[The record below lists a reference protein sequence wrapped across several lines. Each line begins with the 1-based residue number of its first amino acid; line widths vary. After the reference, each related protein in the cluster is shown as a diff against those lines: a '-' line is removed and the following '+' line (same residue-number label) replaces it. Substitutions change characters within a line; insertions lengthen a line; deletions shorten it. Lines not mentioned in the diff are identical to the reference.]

1 MFVRRKKNRSGSI
14 SVVIVDKR
22 CGKFRELHTVGIANS
37 LEEVDELCLQG
48 RSWINAHLGV
58 QELDFDGLDLKDEEV
73 RMAESFLDNVDAILL
88 NGAKLI
94 LDKIYDSIGF
104 NKIAD
109 DVLRHLV
116 VARLCQPMS
125 KMATVEYLKSH
136 FDEDVDLNK
145 IYRYLDKL
153 YNSQQDVV
161 QKISVEHTFKVL
173 GGRVEMLFYDVTSL
187 YFESFREDVLR
198 SPGFSKDGKT
208 AETQIILGLLVCENG
223 YPLAYSIFN
232 GAQYESYTMVPII
245 DDFKQRF
252 GLDDFVV
259 VADSGFMI
267 KRNVDMLRSG
277 NYSFIVGGRI
287 RKYGGDIKQ
296 WILSLP
302 HEDGVYYEYTLD
314 NGDRL
319 IVTYNSK
326 RAAKDAYNRNKGVE
340 KLRKAY
346 ISGKITKDKSNKRGY
361 NKFLLIDKDINVSIL
376 DEKIAEDAQWDGLK
390 GYVTNTKLPAED
402 VVAQYRG
409 LWVVE
414 RAFRVS
420 KSTIETRPMF
430 HFTERRIEAHVCL
443 CFVAFKVYKELERII
458 SLLKLDMSVDTVIK
472 IAKTITTIR
481 LRLPL
486 NKKMMTKTMML
497 TPEPH
502 TLQPLFD
509 YLDAQGDAMTKSGNY
524 CNPLFSTVEANFRT
538 IFK

>member
-1 MFVRRKKNRSGSI
+1 MFIRKKKNRSGST
-14 SVVIVDKR
+14 SVVAVEKR
-22 CGKFRELHTVGIANS
+22 AGKFKELYTVGIGHTD
-37 LEEVDELCLQG
+37 EEVEGLCRQG
-48 RSWINAHLGV
+48 RVWIKNHLGIL
-58 QELDFDGLDLKDEEV
+58 EIDFDGVDRKLAEIDL
-73 RMAESFLDNVDAILL
+73 AENFFGNVESILL

-94 LDKIYDSIGF
+94 LDKVYDSIGF
-104 NKIAD
+104 NRIQD

-153 YNSQQDVV
+153 YNTQQDKV
-161 QKISVEHTFKVL
+161 QRISVEHTFKIL

-187 YFESFREDVLR
+187 YFESFREDILR

-223 YPLAYSIFN
+223 YPLSYSIFN
-232 GAQYESYTMVPII
+232 GAQYESYTMIPLI

-252 GLDDFVV
+252 GIDDFIV

-267 KRNVDMLRSG
+267 KRNIDLLRSG
-277 NYSFIVGGRI
+277 GYDFIVGGRI
-287 RKYGGDIKQ
+287 KKCTKDELE
-296 WILSLP
+296 WIMSLP
-302 HEDGVYYEYTLD
+302 HEDGVYYERSLA

-319 IVTYNSK
+319 IVTYSSN

-340 KLRKAY
+340 RLKKAY
-346 ISGKITKDKSNKRGY
+346 ASGKITKDKINKRGY
-361 NKFLLIDKDINVSIL
+361 NKFLKIENDVAITICDDKI
-376 DEKIAEDAQWDGLK
+376 EEDAKWDGLK
-390 GYVTNTKLPAED
+390 GYVTNTKLSPAE
-402 VVAQYRG
+402 VVTQYRG

-420 KSTIETRPMF
+420 KGTIETRPMF

-458 SLLKLDMSVDTVIK
+458 SILGLNMSVDKVLK
-472 IAKTITTIR
+472 IAKTITTIK

-486 NKKMMTKTMML
+486 NDKIMTKTMML
-497 TPEPH
+497 TPEQQS
-502 TLQPLFD
+502 LKPLFD
-509 YLDAQGDAMTKSGNY
+509 YFG
-524 CNPLFSTVEANFRT
+524 V
-538 IFK
+538 